1 MEQRHV
7 IGWVFVGRRVPRRGR
22 LRERLEKRPE
32 ARAEHLPL
40 TRPPRPL
47 FPVTHHSPL
56 QAQLPSFCD
65 QPYGELI
72 WREGGDP
79 PLDSASCERR
89 CGSSLDQHA
98 GRAPVLLAAGTLQSL
113 QLAAL
118 QTAQGVQ
125 IARRTEK
132 HGGIVAKDRASLIL
146 ATPCK

>member
-56 QAQLPSFCD
+56 QAQLPSLCD

-79 PLDSASCERR
+79 LLSTLPPANGVAGLRWTNMRVGRQCCWQRGHSSR
-89 CGSSLDQHA
+89 CS
-98 GRAPVLLAAGTLQSL
+98 
-113 QLAAL
+113 
-118 QTAQGVQ
+118 
-125 IARRTEK
+125 
-132 HGGIVAKDRASLIL
+132 
-146 ATPCK
+146 